1 MAVLGLVINV
11 LTVIVAGNAGVMF
24 RGKLRTR
31 YQEIIVLACGLVMG
45 VAGLA
50 GGLRSLFSLSDGK
63 LEIAGSVLIVVS
75 LIIGGMLGSS
85 LNPEEWLDRLGRFF
99 RRLTA
104 PSESAAAKRK
114 PVKANAVP
122 APEAVEN
129 GESADGGK
137 KPRRRLEEMPVYNL
151 PSARSGHRFVDG
163 FVIATLFL
171 CLNPFTLTAAQQA
184 GLTGSPTLY
193 YYVSVLDFIVI
204 AALAT
209 VYGAGVSFAAAPLL
223 AAEGVTML
231 LYKLQN
237 LYQTSNFGHST
248 GRRSGAAESG
258 QRTAGRVLGHHL
270 PDHTGAVLRDRR
282 RYPDCAGS
290 ESGVR
295 QKIPGR
301 QSRTRHADSS
311 SVLRGNTACPAGCL
325 SGTPESAEA
334 VRNHTVAPRQTKS
347 RSLPTAESPCFFRA
361 PEERCQPA
369 PLIPELAPR
378 LPVRQITLHL
388 APEVGGMIA
397 VQEMA
402 QLMHHD
408 VLDERMRPLA
418 QPRIET
424 E

>member
-85 LNPEEWLDRLGRFF
+85 LNPEEGLDRLGRFF

-122 APEAVEN
+122 APEA

-171 CLNPFTLTAAQQA
+171 CL
-184 GLTGSPTLY
+184 
-193 YYVSVLDFIVI
+193 
-204 AALAT
+204 
-209 VYGAGVSFAAAPLL
+209 
-223 AAEGVTML
+223 
-231 LYKLQN
+231 
-237 LYQTSNFGHST
+237 
-248 GRRSGAAESG
+248 
-258 QRTAGRVLGHHL
+258 
-270 PDHTGAVLRDRR
+270 
-282 RYPDCAGS
+282 
-290 ESGVR
+290 
-295 QKIPGR
+295 
-301 QSRTRHADSS
+301 
-311 SVLRGNTACPAGCL
+311 
-325 SGTPESAEA
+325 TPS
-334 VRNHTVAPRQTKS
+334 H
-347 RSLPTAESPCFFRA
+347 
-361 PEERCQPA
+361 
-369 PLIPELAPR
+369 
-378 LPVRQITLHL
+378 
-388 APEVGGMIA
+388 
-397 VQEMA
+397 
-402 QLMHHD
+402 
-408 VLDERMRPLA
+408 
-418 QPRIET
+418 
-424 E
+424 

>member
-1 MAVLGLVINV
+1 M
-11 LTVIVAGNAGVMF
+11 T
-24 RGKLRTR
+24 
-31 YQEIIVLACGLVMG
+31 
-45 VAGLA
+45 
-50 GGLRSLFSLSDGK
+50 
-63 LEIAGSVLIVVS
+63 
-75 LIIGGMLGSS
+75 
-85 LNPEEWLDRLGRFF
+85 
-99 RRLTA
+99 
-104 PSESAAAKRK
+104 
-114 PVKANAVP
+114 
-122 APEAVEN
+122 
-129 GESADGGK
+129 
-137 KPRRRLEEMPVYNL
+137 
-151 PSARSGHRFVDG
+151 SG
-163 FVIATLFL
+163 
-171 CLNPFTLTAAQQA
+171 
-184 GLTGSPTLY
+184 
-193 YYVSVLDFIVI
+193 
-204 AALAT
+204 
-209 VYGAGVSFAAAPLL
+209 FAATTVSASTFSQPVWFAKIFSAPISSSISFRNTPLPK
-223 AAEGVTML
+223 
-231 LYKLQN
+231 LY
-237 LYQTSNFGHST
+237 
-248 GRRSGAAESG
+248 RSGAAESG

-301 QSRTRHADSS
+301 QSRTRHADSG

>member
-31 YQEIIVLACGLVMG
+31 YQEIIVLACGLIMG

-85 LNPEEWLDRLGRFF
+85 LNPEEGLDRLG
-99 RRLTA
+99 
-104 PSESAAAKRK
+104 KRK

-129 GESADGGK
+129 AESADGGK

-223 AAEGVTML
+223 ATEGVTML

-248 GRRSGAAESG
+248 AADP
-258 QRTAGRVLGHHL
+258 A
-270 PDHTGAVLRDRR
+270 
-282 RYPDCAGS
+282 
-290 ESGVR
+290 R
-295 QKIPGR
+295 QKAVNALLDGFWGTTFPTIQAQFCVIAGVILIALGLNLAFGKKYR
-301 QSRTRHADSS
+301 
-311 SVLRGNTACPAGCL
+311 VGNLAPAM
-325 SGTPESAEA
+325 
-334 VRNHTVAPRQTKS
+334 
-347 RSLPTAESPCFFRA
+347 
-361 PEERCQPA
+361 
-369 PLIPELAPR
+369 LIPVLYYGVTLLVQLA
-378 LPVRQITLHL
+378 V
-388 APEVGGMIA
+388 
-397 VQEMA
+397 
-402 QLMHHD
+402 
-408 VLDERMRPLA
+408 
-418 QPRIET
+418 
-424 E
+424 

>member
-85 LNPEEWLDRLGRFF
+85 LNPEEGLDRLGRFF

-104 PSESAAAKRK
+104 PSESVAAKRK

-129 GESADGGK
+129 AESADGGK

-223 AAEGVTML
+223 ATEGVTML

-248 GRRSGAAESG
+248 
-258 QRTAGRVLGHHL
+258 TAD
-270 PDHTGAVLRDRR
+270 PA
-282 RYPDCAGS
+282 
-290 ESGVR
+290 R
-295 QKIPGR
+295 QKAVNALLDGFWGTTFPTIQAQFCVIAGVILIALGLNLAFGKKYR
-301 QSRTRHADSS
+301 
-311 SVLRGNTACPAGCL
+311 VGNLAPAM
-325 SGTPESAEA
+325 
-334 VRNHTVAPRQTKS
+334 
-347 RSLPTAESPCFFRA
+347 
-361 PEERCQPA
+361 
-369 PLIPELAPR
+369 LIPVLYYGVTLLVQLA
-378 LPVRQITLHL
+378 V
-388 APEVGGMIA
+388 
-397 VQEMA
+397 
-402 QLMHHD
+402 
-408 VLDERMRPLA
+408 
-418 QPRIET
+418 
-424 E
+424 

>member
-75 LIIGGMLGSS
+75 PIIGGMLGSS

-129 GESADGGK
+129 GRARTAAK

-163 FVIATLFL
+163 FVIATLFPQ
-171 CLNPFTLTAAQQA
+171 CPNPFTLTAAQQA

-223 AAEGVTML
+223 ATEGVTML

-248 GRRSGAAESG
+248 AADPARQKAVNALLDGLRGTTFPTIQAQFCVIAGVIPIALGANRRSAKN
-258 QRTAGRVLGHHL
+258 
-270 PDHTGAVLRDRR
+270 TG
-282 RYPDCAGS
+282 
-290 ESGVR
+290 
-295 QKIPGR
+295 
-301 QSRTRHADSS
+301 
-311 SVLRGNTACPAGCL
+311 
-325 SGTPESAEA
+325 SAIS
-334 VRNHTVAPRQTKS
+334 HP
-347 RSLPTAESPCFFRA
+347 PC
-361 PEERCQPA
+361 
-369 PLIPELAPR
+369 
-378 LPVRQITLHL
+378 
-388 APEVGGMIA
+388 
-397 VQEMA
+397 
-402 QLMHHD
+402 
-408 VLDERMRPLA
+408 
-418 QPRIET
+418 
-424 E
+424 

>member
-85 LNPEEWLDRLGRFF
+85 LNPEEGLDRLGRFF

-104 PSESAAAKRK
+104 PSESATAKRK

-122 APEAVEN
+122 APEAGEN
-129 GESADGGK
+129 AESADGGK
-137 KPRRRLEEMPVYNL
+137 SRGVGWRRPVYNL

-223 AAEGVTML
+223 ATEGVTML

-248 GRRSGAAESG
+248 AADP
-258 QRTAGRVLGHHL
+258 A
-270 PDHTGAVLRDRR
+270 
-282 RYPDCAGS
+282 
-290 ESGVR
+290 R
-295 QKIPGR
+295 QKAVNALLDGFWGTTFPTIQAQFCVIAGVILIALGLNLAFGKKYR
-301 QSRTRHADSS
+301 
-311 SVLRGNTACPAGCL
+311 VGNLAPAM
-325 SGTPESAEA
+325 
-334 VRNHTVAPRQTKS
+334 
-347 RSLPTAESPCFFRA
+347 
-361 PEERCQPA
+361 
-369 PLIPELAPR
+369 LIPVLYYGVTLLVQLA
-378 LPVRQITLHL
+378 V
-388 APEVGGMIA
+388 
-397 VQEMA
+397 
-402 QLMHHD
+402 
-408 VLDERMRPLA
+408 
-418 QPRIET
+418 
-424 E
+424 

>member
-11 LTVIVAGNAGVMF
+11 LTVIVF

-85 LNPEEWLDRLGRFF
+85 LNPEEGLDRLGRFF

-122 APEAVEN
+122 APEA

-223 AAEGVTML
+223 ATEGVTML

-248 GRRSGAAESG
+248 AADP
-258 QRTAGRVLGHHL
+258 A
-270 PDHTGAVLRDRR
+270 
-282 RYPDCAGS
+282 
-290 ESGVR
+290 R
-295 QKIPGR
+295 QKAVNALLDGFWGTTFPTIQAQFCVIAGVILIALGLNLAFGKKYR
-301 QSRTRHADSS
+301 
-311 SVLRGNTACPAGCL
+311 VGNLAPAM
-325 SGTPESAEA
+325 
-334 VRNHTVAPRQTKS
+334 
-347 RSLPTAESPCFFRA
+347 
-361 PEERCQPA
+361 
-369 PLIPELAPR
+369 LIPVLYYGVTLLVQLA
-378 LPVRQITLHL
+378 V
-388 APEVGGMIA
+388 
-397 VQEMA
+397 
-402 QLMHHD
+402 
-408 VLDERMRPLA
+408 
-418 QPRIET
+418 
-424 E
+424 

>member
-85 LNPEEWLDRLGRFF
+85 LNPEEGLDRLGRFF

-104 PSESAAAKRK
+104 PSENAAAKRK

-122 APEAVEN
+122 APEAGEN
-129 GESADGGK
+129 AESADGSK

-223 AAEGVTML
+223 ATEGVTML

-248 GRRSGAAESG
+248 AADP
-258 QRTAGRVLGHHL
+258 A
-270 PDHTGAVLRDRR
+270 
-282 RYPDCAGS
+282 
-290 ESGVR
+290 R
-295 QKIPGR
+295 QKAVNALLDGFWGTTFPTIQAQFCVIAGVILIALGLNLAFGKKYR
-301 QSRTRHADSS
+301 
-311 SVLRGNTACPAGCL
+311 VGNLAPAM
-325 SGTPESAEA
+325 
-334 VRNHTVAPRQTKS
+334 
-347 RSLPTAESPCFFRA
+347 
-361 PEERCQPA
+361 
-369 PLIPELAPR
+369 LIPVLYYGVTLLVQLA
-378 LPVRQITLHL
+378 V
-388 APEVGGMIA
+388 
-397 VQEMA
+397 
-402 QLMHHD
+402 
-408 VLDERMRPLA
+408 
-418 QPRIET
+418 
-424 E
+424 